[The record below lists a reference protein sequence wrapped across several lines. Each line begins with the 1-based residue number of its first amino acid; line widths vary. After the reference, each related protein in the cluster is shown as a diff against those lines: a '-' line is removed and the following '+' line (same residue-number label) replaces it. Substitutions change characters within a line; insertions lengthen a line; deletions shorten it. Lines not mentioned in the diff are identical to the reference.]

1 MDVLPDPT
9 LVIAGLAAL
18 AVGLGAAGLL
28 LPYLRPDPLA
38 GRLKAAGERRRE
50 LRARQLE
57 VQQRRSKLRRDQTPV
72 LRRLV
77 DTLKLREA
85 LAGDR
90 VRQRLVQA
98 GWRGPNALAV
108 YLVARLAGPVL
119 FGGLTAALLYG
130 GGLFDLGPVARPL
143 AVAAVALFAFALPAI
158 LTTNAI
164 QRRHMAFAAAFPDA
178 LDLLLI
184 CVESGLS
191 LEGAFGRVAQ
201 ELGQAAPVMA
211 EEFELTTA
219 ELAYLTDRRQAL
231 ENFHT
236 RVGLPAVKAVC
247 TTMIQ
252 AEKYGTPLARALAV
266 AAQDGRDSRMAAAEK
281 KAAALPAKLTV
292 PMIVFFL
299 PVLFVIILGPAIIQ
313 VMMQ

>member
-18 AVGLGAAGLL
+18 AVVLGAAGLL

-38 GRLKAAGERRRE
+38 GRLKAAGARRRA
-50 LRARQLE
+50 LRAHQLE
-57 VQQRRSKLRRDQTPV
+57 VQQRRSKLRRDQTPI

-77 DTLKLREA
+77 GALRLREA
-85 LAGDR
+85 LAGDA

-98 GWRGPNALAV
+98 GWRGANALAV
-108 YLVARLAGPVL
+108 YLIARLAGPIL
-119 FGGLTAALLYG
+119 FGGLAAALLYA
-130 GGLFDLGPVARPL
+130 GLFNLGPVARPV

-191 LEGAFGRVAQ
+191 LEGAFSRVAQ

-231 ENFHT
+231 ENFHI

-266 AAQDGRDSRMAAAEK
+266 AAQDGRDTRMAAAEK